1 LQPTPFLNKMIKV
14 TSFKDHLLHK
24 RKVLDLIRDMPPVP
38 TQDTSES
45 LTKTDF
51 YLPAEVRK
59 EYWDYFYPHLQT
71 SLVDMAHSFKSKYY
85 IIHHVW
91 FQQYEKKNF
100 QGWHNHSACQ
110 FSNVYFLELPDTE
123 IATEFEDG
131 SKVEVKEGD
140 LLTFSSHLY
149 HRSPINKSNK
159 RKSVVVFNSSFEG
172 FTP

>member
-1 LQPTPFLNKMIKV
+1 MIKV
-14 TSFKDHLLHK
+14 VPFKDHLLHK
-24 RKVLDLIRDMPPVP
+24 NKVLDLIKKMPHVVRN
-38 TQDTSES
+38 DYSES

-51 YLPAEVRK
+51 YLPANEPR
-59 EYWDYFYPHLQT
+59 EYWDYFYSHLQT
-71 SLVDMAHSFKSKYY
+71 SLVDMASSFKSEYY
-85 IIHHVW
+85 IIHQAW
-91 FQQYEKKNF
+91 FQQYKKKNF
-100 QGWHNHSACQ
+100 HGWHNHSGCQ

-140 LLTFSSHLY
+140 ILTFSSHLY

-172 FTP
+172 YVS